1 MVLAKELHDTVWANP
16 VAEFIQELPDVLNKA
31 VPVSEDLI
39 SIAELAMI
47 VIFRYKVGL
56 RI

>member
-1 MVLAKELHDTVWANP
+1 M
-16 VAEFIQELPDVLNKA
+16 AEFIQELPDVLNKA

>member
-47 VIFRYKVGL
+47 VIFRYQVGL